1 MAWLGGRKVVDMN
14 ASLKRLRLDD
24 SSVVYYDKVCSFSY
38 ASPSLVSCLPPWTS
52 SRGRVSGPRNDESHN
67 RDVFL
72 HLSIIYPQCLL
83 ATGGA
88 PKNLPVLETAAPEV
102 QVKVSVFRRLYD
114 YANLDGVLLEKNVKD
129 IVVVGGGF
137 LGSEL
142 AVALAHR
149 GREHGVRVTQ
159 IYREKGNMA
168 KVPQYYPVS
177 WSFSSATTTHFP
189 NVM

>member
-1 MAWLGGRKVVDMN
+1 MTLTIAAL
-14 ASLKRLRLDD
+14 
-24 SSVVYYDKVCSFSY
+24 
-38 ASPSLVSCLPPWTS
+38 
-52 SRGRVSGPRNDESHN
+52 
-67 RDVFL
+67 FL
-72 HLSIIYPQCLL
+72 LCMLQCLL

-102 QVKVSVFRRLYD
+102 QAKVSVFRRLHD

-168 KVPQYYPVS
+168 KVTPPPHIRHALS
-177 WSFSSATTTHFP
+177 
-189 NVM
+189 